1 MDQVDWSEPCMTG
14 EEIEAEME
22 AARAWDEASCAEH
35 YWCAL
40 RWFNETFVGPEID
53 IDIPF

>member
-1 MDQVDWSEPCMTG
+1 MDQFDLEFEDFEG
-14 EEIEAEME
+14 IEVEME
-22 AARAWDEASCAEH
+22 ASRAWDEASCAEH

-53 IDIPF
+53 IPF